1 MATLNCRNR
10 ILAGAL
16 VIAIVGVGPAIAHA
30 SDTLID
36 RWSDLIADASRQFA
50 IPEAWIRAVMR
61 AESRGKLELGGR
73 PITSPAGAMGLM
85 QIMPSTWSAL
95 RSRYGLGGD
104 PYDPHDNIFAGA
116 AYLRELYQQ
125 YGYPNLFAAYNAGP
139 GRLEEFLRDVRPLS
153 DETRAYL
160 AEIDQPS
167 DVARPTLAPAV
178 GARLFFALSG
188 GGGAVPSSSSG
199 GLFVALRSH

>member
-1 MATLNCRNR
+1 MVALSVRRHVR
-10 ILAGAL
+10 IAAAAVTILLACSGT
-16 VIAIVGVGPAIAHA
+16 AHA

-36 RWSDLIADASRQFA
+36 RWSGLIAEASRQFA
-50 IPEAWIRAVMR
+50 IPEAWIRGVMH
-61 AESRGKLELGGR
+61 AESRGKLELDGR

-85 QIMPSTWSAL
+85 QIMPSTWSGL

-139 GRLEEFLRDVRPLS
+139 ERLDDYLRGVRPLP
-153 DETRAYL
+153 DETRFYL
-160 AEIDQPS
+160 AEIEQPS
-167 DVARPTLAPAV
+167 DVAPPMLAPAE
-178 GARLFFALSG
+178 GGGLFFALSG
-188 GGGAVPSSSSG
+188 GGAMAAPFSG
-199 GLFVALRSH
+199 GLFVVLRAH